1 MVLDESSVLTDDFLR
16 QLISVGEVDLLV
28 GVPTHNSAETVGQTV
43 QGIRVGLLKYFPR
56 ERAVILNVDAG
67 SKDSTREVVAA
78 AAINDVQRSSDL
90 YALRT
95 LPCISTVY
103 GGSPATEVAL
113 RTILAAAELLRAKA
127 CAIVSPESTNIT
139 PDWIERLL
147 RPVYRDNFDLVTP
160 VYRRHKF
167 DGLLLRNLIY
177 PMTRALYAKRV
188 REPYGAEFAFSGG
201 FGSHLLEMQVW
212 DHDAGGV
219 GTEMRMTMAAMAGG
233 FRLYQ
238 TFLGT
243 KPHLDRSSAD
253 LVAAMRQTVG
263 TLFWSLEPNF
273 QYWSTNHDT
282 ESVPTCGS
290 EYDLTTEPIRVNR
303 KRLYQLFGS
312 GVGELEPV
320 LKSILSAQTLAE
332 VQGIAKLAEDDFR
345 YPHELWVKTA
355 YEFAASYHKSVI
367 NRDHIIQAL
376 APLYRGKVYTFLVEN
391 RDASG
396 EEVEA
401 NVEAL
406 CLTFKRLKPYL
417 LDLWNARE

>member
-1 MVLDESSVLTDDFLR
+1 M
-16 QLISVGEVDLLV
+16 GEVDLLV
-28 GVPTHNSAETVGQTV
+28 GVPTHNNAKTVGETV
-43 QGIRVGLLKYFPR
+43 QGIRAGLLKYFPR
-56 ERAVILNVDAG
+56 ERAVILNVDGG
-67 SKDSTREVVAA
+67 SKDGTRDVVAA
-78 AAINDVQRSSDL
+78 ASINDVQRSSDL

-103 GGSPATEVAL
+103 GDTPATEVAL
-113 RTILAAAELLRAKA
+113 RTVFAAAELLRARA

-139 PDWIERLL
+139 MDWMERLL

-167 DGLLLRNLIY
+167 DGLLLRNFIY
-177 PMTRALYAKRV
+177 PMTRALYAKRL
-188 REPYGAEFAFSGG
+188 REPYAVEFAFSGR
-201 FGSHLLEMQVW
+201 FCSHLQEMQVW
-212 DHDAGGV
+212 DHDGGGV
-219 GTEMRMTMAAMAGG
+219 GTEIRMTIAAIAGG

-243 KPHLDRSSAD
+243 KPHLDRGTAD

-263 TLFWSLEPNF
+263 TLFWSAEPNF
-273 QYWSTNHDT
+273 PYWSANRET
-282 ESVPTCGS
+282 EGIPTCGA

-320 LKSILSAQTLAE
+320 LKSILSPQTLEE
-332 VQGIAKLAEDDFR
+332 VQGIAKMSEEEFR

-355 YEFAASYHKSVI
+355 YEFASSYYKSVI

-376 APLYRGKVYTFLVEN
+376 APLYRGKVYTFLLEN

-396 EEVEA
+396 EQVEA
-401 NVEAL
+401 NVEEL
-406 CLTFKRLKPYL
+406 CLTFERLKPYL